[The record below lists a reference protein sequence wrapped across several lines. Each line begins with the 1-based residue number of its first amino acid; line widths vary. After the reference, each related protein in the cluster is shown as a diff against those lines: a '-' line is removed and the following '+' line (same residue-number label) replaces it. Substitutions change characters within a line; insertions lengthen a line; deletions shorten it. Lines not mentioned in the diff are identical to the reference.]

1 MFETD
6 RPILFV
12 SLAYISVNSLCVKDI
27 FTSTLHIAKL
37 YVQPTKLGSEI
48 KLVIFLI

>member
-37 YVQPTKLGSEI
+37 YVQPTKWGSEM
-48 KLVIFLI
+48 KLYILLI